1 MARSLEKLKKQY
13 TSVSHGTSL
22 RGRGPHG
29 SRAKGKPK
37 NVGKTIARLL
47 SYVGKYKILLVF
59 VALSMLISTVTSLIG
74 SYLLA
79 PIINRITL
87 ELFPKAEFNMSTFE
101 RLADQTIT
109 LQDPV
114 TVSANAARQTG
125 SQAFLDASSTYT
137 VEQLLKATVISSAND
152 AAVALAEHLAGT
164 EESFVRQMNEKAAQL
179 QLENT
184 HYVNSTGLPAQGQY
198 TCARDVATIANA
210 LCAHPDYFKYSSVW
224 MDTLTHPSG
233 RVTDLT
239 NTNRLVRFYD
249 GCDGFK
255 TGSTNEAKYCLCAT
269 AEKGGMRLIAVVL
282 GVPNS
287 QTRFDEARAMLDW
300 GFASYTREE
309 ICRPG
314 DLIGTRIP
322 VKLGSR
328 EEVDAALGSGL
339 SMLLKTGQK
348 KGLSFEAELPD
359 SLSAPV
365 KKGQEI
371 GTVHILLDGTIIAT
385 LPAVAADDIPL
396 PGMLD
401 GFTRLW
407 ENWK

>member
-1 MARSLEKLKKQY
+1 MKRLIRLAAFFTAFCLLLPMHAHAEPLENTCPLTLTAPSALLMEAHTGTVIFEKNAQEARPAASITKLM
-13 TSVSHGTSL
+13 T
-22 RGRGPHG
+22 
-29 SRAKGKPK
+29 
-37 NVGKTIARLL
+37 LL
-47 SYVGKYKILLVF
+47 L
-59 VALSMLISTVTSLIG
+59 
-74 SYLLA
+74 
-79 PIINRITL
+79 
-87 ELFPKAEFNMSTFE
+87 TFE

-239 NTNRLVRFYD
+239 NTNRLVRFYE

-269 AEKGGMRLIAVVL
+269 AEKNSMRLIAIVL

-287 QTRFDEARAMLDW
+287 QTRFDEARAMMDW
-300 GFASYTREE
+300 GFSTYAREE
-309 ICRPG
+309 ICKTG
-314 DLIGTRIP
+314 DLTGLSLP
-322 VKLGSR
+322 VKLGR
-328 EEVDAALGSGL
+328 KEAVDVAIG
-339 SMLLKTGQK
+339 
-348 KGLSFEAELPD
+348 KGLSLLLQTGDKAGITLHCTLPET
-359 SLSAPV
+359 LTAPV
-365 KKGQEI
+365 EKGQEV
-371 GTVHILLDGTIIAT
+371 GQVQVLLHGEVIAV
-385 LPAVAADDIPL
+385 LPAVAAEDVPL

-401 GFTRLW
+401 GITRLW
-407 ENWK
+407 DNWK

>member
-1 MARSLEKLKKQY
+1 MHRSVRLLTLVLALILFLPVSSAWAKPLEETCPLTLTAPSAVLMEANTGAVIFDKNALEKRPAASITKLM
-13 TSVSHGTSL
+13 TL
-22 RGRGPHG
+22 L
-29 SRAKGKPK
+29 
-37 NVGKTIARLL
+37 IA
-47 SYVGKYKILLVF
+47 F
-59 VALSMLISTVTSLIG
+59 EALEDGI
-74 SYLLA
+74 
-79 PIINRITL
+79 ITL
-87 ELFPKAEFNMSTFE
+87 ES
-101 RLADQTIT
+101 
-109 LQDPV
+109 PV
-114 TVSANAARQTG
+114 TVSQNAARQTG
-125 SQAFLDASSTYT
+125 SQAFLDAGATYRM
-137 VEQLLKATVISSAND
+137 EELLKATIIASAND
-152 AAVALAEHLAGT
+152 AAVAIAEHLSGT
-164 EESFVRQMNEKAAQL
+164 ESSFADKMNEKAQTLFL
-179 QLENT
+179 QNT
-184 HYVNSTGLPAQGQY
+184 HYVNCTGLPAENQY
-198 TCARDVATIANA
+198 TCAADVAAIAKK
-210 LCAHPDYFKYSSVW
+210 LCDYPRYFKYSSIW

-282 GVPNS
+282 GIPNS
-287 QTRFDEARAMLDW
+287 QTRFDEARSMLDW

-322 VKLGSR
+322 VKLGNR
-328 EEVDAALGSGL
+328 EAVDAALGSGL
-339 SMLLKTGQK
+339 SLLLKTGQK
-348 KGLSFEAELPD
+348 KGLSFEAELPE

-371 GTVHILLDGTIIAT
+371 GKVSILLDGAVIAT

-407 ENWK
+407 ENWQ

>member
-1 MARSLEKLKKQY
+1 MHRSVRLLTLVLALILFLPVSSAWAKPLEESCPLTLTAPSAVLMEANTGAVIFDKNALEKRPAASITKLM
-13 TSVSHGTSL
+13 TL
-22 RGRGPHG
+22 L
-29 SRAKGKPK
+29 
-37 NVGKTIARLL
+37 IA
-47 SYVGKYKILLVF
+47 F
-59 VALSMLISTVTSLIG
+59 EALEDGI
-74 SYLLA
+74 
-79 PIINRITL
+79 ITL
-87 ELFPKAEFNMSTFE
+87 ES
-101 RLADQTIT
+101 
-109 LQDPV
+109 PV
-114 TVSANAARQTG
+114 TVSQNAARQTG
-125 SQAFLDASSTYT
+125 SQAFLDAGATYRM
-137 VEQLLKATVISSAND
+137 EELLKATIIASAND
-152 AAVALAEHLAGT
+152 AAVAIAEHLSGT
-164 EESFVRQMNEKAAQL
+164 ESSFADKMNEKAQTL
-179 QLENT
+179 FLHNT
-184 HYVNSTGLPAQGQY
+184 HYVNCTGLPAENQY
-198 TCARDVATIANA
+198 TCAADVATIAKK
-210 LCAHPDYFKYSSVW
+210 LCDYPQYFKYSSIW

-287 QTRFDEARAMLDW
+287 QTRFDEARSMLDW

-314 DLIGTRIP
+314 DLIGTCIP

-339 SMLLKTGQK
+339 SLLLKTGQK
-348 KGLSFEAELPD
+348 KDLSFEAELPE

-371 GTVHILLDGTIIAT
+371 GKVSILLDGAVIAT

-407 ENWK
+407 ENWQ

>member
-1 MARSLEKLKKQY
+1 MHRSVRLLTLVLALILFLPVSSAWAKPLEETCPLTLTAPSAVLMEANTGAVIFDKNALEKRPAASITKLM
-13 TSVSHGTSL
+13 TL
-22 RGRGPHG
+22 L
-29 SRAKGKPK
+29 
-37 NVGKTIARLL
+37 IA
-47 SYVGKYKILLVF
+47 F
-59 VALSMLISTVTSLIG
+59 EALEDGI
-74 SYLLA
+74 
-79 PIINRITL
+79 ITL
-87 ELFPKAEFNMSTFE
+87 ES
-101 RLADQTIT
+101 
-109 LQDPV
+109 PV
-114 TVSANAARQTG
+114 TVSQNAARQTG
-125 SQAFLDASSTYT
+125 SQAFLDAGATYRM
-137 VEQLLKATVISSAND
+137 EELLKATIIASAND
-152 AAVALAEHLAGT
+152 AAVAIAEHLSGT
-164 EESFVRQMNEKAAQL
+164 ESSFADKMNEKAQTL
-179 QLENT
+179 FLHNT
-184 HYVNSTGLPAQGQY
+184 HYVNCTGLPAENQY
-198 TCARDVATIANA
+198 TCAADVAAIAKK
-210 LCAHPDYFKYSSVW
+210 LCDYPQYFKYSSIW

-287 QTRFDEARAMLDW
+287 QTRFDEARSMLDW

-314 DLIGTRIP
+314 DLIGTCIP
-322 VKLGSR
+322 VKLGNR
-328 EEVDAALGSGL
+328 EAVDAALGSGL
-339 SMLLKTGQK
+339 SLLLKTGQK
-348 KGLSFEAELPD
+348 KGLSFEAELPE

-371 GTVHILLDGTIIAT
+371 GKVSILLDGAVIAT

-407 ENWK
+407 ENWQ

>member
-1 MARSLEKLKKQY
+1 MSRFVRVLALALALILLLPLSSALAKPLEDSCPLTLTAPSVFLLEAGTGTVIFEKNGLEKRPAASITKLM
-13 TSVSHGTSL
+13 TL
-22 RGRGPHG
+22 
-29 SRAKGKPK
+29 
-37 NVGKTIARLL
+37 
-47 SYVGKYKILLVF
+47 
-59 VALSMLISTVTSLIG
+59 
-74 SYLLA
+74 LLA
-79 PIINRITL
+79 FEAL
-87 ELFPKAEFNMSTFE
+87 E
-101 RLADQTIT
+101 QGTIT
-109 LQDPV
+109 LDTPV
-114 TVSANAARQTG
+114 TVSQNAARQAG
-125 SQAFLDASSTYT
+125 SQAFLDAGATYRM
-137 VEQLLKATVISSAND
+137 EDLLKATIIASAND
-152 AAVALAEHLAGT
+152 AAVAIAEHLSGT
-164 EESFVRQMNEKAAQL
+164 ENAFAEKMNEKAQVL
-179 QLENT
+179 SLRNT
-184 HYVNSTGLPAQGQY
+184 HYVNCTGLPAENQY
-198 TCARDVATIANA
+198 TCAADVAAIAHA
-210 LCAHPDYFKYSSVW
+210 LCAYPQYFKYSSIW

-269 AEKGGMRLIAVVL
+269 AEKSGMRLIAVVL

-371 GTVHILLDGTIIAT
+371 GTVRILLDGAVIAT

-396 PGMLD
+396 PSMLD
-401 GFTRLW
+401 GITRLL